1 MALSHISERVNRINN
16 AFILELLMPL
26 PREKKGRREEEKS
39 HLLGKTRSINGVL
52 LSLLLPALWD
62 KGERT
67 TTSLPGYMRC
77 LVSHLKAVLSVTRS
91 LFHREKESQV
101 VCVFFGVRSLAGVGG
116 VHENNFAALVCRGL
130 RFGRFS
136 SLSSVWESVCVCIA
150 HSVRPPA
157 HYAKVV

>member
-1 MALSHISERVNRINN
+1 
-16 AFILELLMPL
+16 MPL

-52 LSLLLPALWD
+52 LSLLLALWD

-101 VCVFFGVRSLAGVGG
+101 VCVFFGVRSRGVDG
-116 VHENNFAALVCRGL
+116 VHKNNFAA
-130 RFGRFS
+130 
-136 SLSSVWESVCVCIA
+136 SVEED
-150 HSVRPPA
+150 
-157 HYAKVV
+157 